1 MTSITSAD
9 CLFLRYITC
18 TVFWLIMWQ
27 VLHFIRIDCLKM
39 VDFPLLHWTPYI
51 STMPIF
57 TLLFCQIFDFFNQ
70 SQHASV
76 IFITYT
82 TLLLKNNILTSVRF
96 FLYQSHAASP
106 FSLIIPLYRWRGG
119 PRVIMRVI
127 YRRKNWQLLGES
139 VISTIT
145 YRRIRSQIK
154 QKWYIIYRR
163 RSISGCNSKKLV
175 PLWRTVASVI

>member
-96 FLYQSHAASP
+96 FFISKSCGKSIFIDYTTLPLKRGSTSHNESDIPAEELAATWGVSHFHYHLP
-106 FSLIIPLYRWRGG
+106 QDQITDKTE
-119 PRVIMRVI
+119 VI
-127 YRRKNWQLLGES
+127 YH
-139 VISTIT
+139 IP
-145 YRRIRSQIK
+145 
-154 QKWYIIYRR
+154 QKVNQRM
-163 RSISGCNSKKLV
+163 
-175 PLWRTVASVI
+175 